1 MKKGILLLS
10 ISFAFSYAVECKYHT
25 VKKGETIEKIAKTY
39 GVSLRELTSANKE
52 IDPKKLKEGQKLC
65 IPTKKASTKRAEKK
79 EETKEAYSY
88 YTVKKGARLEHVAK
102 ATGVPLKELER
113 LNPELKGK
121 WLEAGTKVKLPA
133 TQRAERKEETKE
145 AYSYYTVKKG
155 ARLEHV
161 AKATGVPLKELERL
175 NPELKGKWLK
185 AGTKVKL
192 PATQRAERKEET
204 KEAYSYY
211 TVKKGARLEHV
222 AKATGVPLKELERL
236 NPELKGR
243 WLKAGT
249 KVKLPATQ
257 KVEEKVVK
265 SEPQVIKR
273 QPEAFLEQAQEK
285 EQKSSI
291 PQNLKID
298 MPVDGKLVKGQ
309 KGVEILAPCSSS
321 VRVVEDG
328 KVIYSGGD
336 LQAYGNM
343 VIVEHD
349 RFISLYAYNEEN
361 LVKRGEKVSKGQI
374 IAKVG
379 KKDGSDSCALRF
391 EIRSKDGVPLDPT
404 EYFKDLH

>member
-65 IPTKKASTKRAEKK
+65 IPTKKASTKRAE
-79 EETKEAYSY
+79 
-88 YTVKKGARLEHVAK
+88 
-102 ATGVPLKELER
+102 
-113 LNPELKGK
+113 
-121 WLEAGTKVKLPA
+121 
-133 TQRAERKEETKE
+133 RKEETKE

-161 AKATGVPLKELERL
+161 AKATGV
-175 NPELKGKWLK
+175 
-185 AGTKVKL
+185 
-192 PATQRAERKEET
+192 
-204 KEAYSYY
+204 S
-211 TVKKGARLEHV
+211 
-222 AKATGVPLKELERL
+222 LKELERL